1 MINTAITIS
10 WLLVTKDVGL
20 CAALVQG
27 AAALDVVEEAIVE
40 VVEEDVVTAD
50 TISPIGST

>member
-20 CAALVQG
+20 WAALVQG